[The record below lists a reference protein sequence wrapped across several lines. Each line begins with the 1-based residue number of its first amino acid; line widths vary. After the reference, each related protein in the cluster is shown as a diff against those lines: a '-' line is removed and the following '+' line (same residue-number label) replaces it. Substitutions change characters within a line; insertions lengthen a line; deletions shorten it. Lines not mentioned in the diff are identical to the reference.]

1 MPYTR
6 RMVLF
11 EGTSDNSTTF
21 TSSDFLVADYDNLVI
36 SVQTSD
42 NAASRM
48 TLEGTLESGITAS
61 IITRS
66 VLTTITVP
74 GIYSIDPGVRYMRA
88 VRSSLDSLG
97 EVTLQGKSR

>member
-6 RMVLF
+6 RMGPFV
-11 EGTSDNSTTF
+11 GTSDNSSTF

-42 NAASRM
+42 AAASRM
-48 TLEGTLESGITAS
+48 TLEGTLESGITSS

-66 VLTTITVP
+66 VLTTITIP
-74 GIYSIDPGVRYMRA
+74 GIYSIDPGVRYMRV